1 MAEKSITSLKGKIEE
16 LTAKSAELSSPSLQC
31 FEIFFYFDI
40 ETARQSLKQ
49 TFANC
54 SAQLYGSSRF
64 RLFLQA

>member
-40 ETARQSLKQ
+40 ETATEAKPEAKLCKLVSTTIWLI
-49 TFANC
+49 
-54 SAQLYGSSRF
+54 
-64 RLFLQA
+64 